1 MLRTG
6 KQVWEAT
13 AKRSALG
20 IRQEELGFH
29 IERYSVLVTQC
40 SVLAGFAFESIVHL
54 DVPEWVDWK
63 LSSWYFVSLSLS
75 VMFSVYVIVCG
86 SCLIVLGH
94 QLALLG
100 EDGDSLEHAVTHL
113 RNRRWALFTAGFCAL
128 ASLLSAGGALAWIK
142 MGVAALPVS
151 IAFAVFGF
159 LTFTG
164 VTSIFCAIG
173 DRKLVDGATKMYT
186 PTGYFDLA
194 TIQPGVG
201 NHTVLAQHEK
211 DVGSYGGSHDV
222 L

>member
-20 IRQEELGFH
+20 IRHEELGFH

-54 DVPEWVDWK
+54 DVPEDTRPD
-63 LSSWYFVSLSLS
+63 LSAWYFVSLSFC

-113 RNRRWALFTAGFCAL
+113 RSRRFPLFSAGFCAL
-128 ASLLSAGGALAWIK
+128 ASLLSGGGALAWIK
-142 MGVAALPVS
+142 MGPAALFVS
-151 IAFAVFGF
+151 AAFAVFGF
-159 LTFTG
+159 LTFTS

-173 DRKLVDGATKMYT
+173 DRKLVTGATKLYT

-194 TIQPGVG
+194 TLQPGVG
-201 NHTVLAQHEK
+201 NHTVLSQHEK
-211 DVGSYGGSHDV
+211 DGVPDV
-222 L
+222 V